1 MWKLHVYWDFI
12 VTITRQSGG
21 RLLSMLY
28 GEEKKYNGKG
38 CNDCFL
44 DSKSLGQCF
53 YGLQQIAAFITAQSH
68 VEAGDEPSIKGL
80 EINKSRN

>member
-1 MWKLHVYWDFI
+1 M
-12 VTITRQSGG
+12 TITRQSGG

-53 YGLQQIAAFITAQSH
+53 YGLQ
-68 VEAGDEPSIKGL
+68 
-80 EINKSRN
+80 